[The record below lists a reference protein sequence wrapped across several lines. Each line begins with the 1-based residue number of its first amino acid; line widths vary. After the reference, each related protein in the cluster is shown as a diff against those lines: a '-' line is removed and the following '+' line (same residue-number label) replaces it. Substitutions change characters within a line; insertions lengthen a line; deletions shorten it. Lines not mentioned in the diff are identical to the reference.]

1 MPLVIAIVI
10 GLIVGAWFG
19 GPFDAL
25 IGAVLAWLVMRSVRQ
40 ERSIADLEKALRPQ
54 PQRNVEPIRAA
65 PEPIAET
72 APAAAIEPADFAPTM
87 PPLEDQAPAPPPS
100 PRPPRPNPLDPI
112 KNWFFGGNT
121 IVKAGVGI
129 LFIGLAFLA
138 KFASEHV
145 HLPIELRLAGIGAA
159 AIVLLVVGWRLREK
173 RAGYAQVLQGG
184 AVAVLYLTLFVAFRF
199 YGVLAVTPVFVL
211 MVAVAA
217 LAAALAVLQD
227 ARSLAVI
234 GALGGFAAPL
244 LISTG
249 SGNHVALFAYY
260 LVLDAGIALV
270 AWRRFWPSLNLIGF
284 AGTFIVATAWGVLKY
299 SSANYATS
307 QAFLV
312 AFFLLF
318 VAIMLMPLRAGA
330 ATNEKA
336 LPTDRL
342 LQGALLFG
350 LPTITFVLQH
360 GLVRD
365 TEYGSAV
372 SALVLALFYIALA
385 TGMRSKPRL
394 AAAFE
399 GSLAVG
405 TVFTTLVIPFA
416 LDARSTAG
424 AWALEGAGLVWL
436 GLRQSRPLARAFGY
450 ALLVLSAGAMLYGF
464 DRHGAPTSVFN
475 AYLFNA
481 LMAAAAALAAAHFV
495 ARRRD
500 ALAAW
505 EAPAEL
511 LLIGLATLWLVG
523 ASLFEID
530 RFVPSR
536 LQIAAQVTAVSAIA
550 LLYTLLSQRLAWPRI
565 GWPVMAQ
572 APLLALASLS
582 IAAMLGRPLDDGG
595 WWAWP
600 IAFAVH
606 ALVLARLAPAWP
618 TLARELVH
626 AMGALVLALLGALQG
641 RALTH
646 DWGDAASAWS
656 WLGWLVVPA
665 LLLMLLARA
674 GTARRWPVAAAPA
687 AYQWTAAVFIAAG
700 LLGWTLL
707 ANLGSNGAAQPL
719 PYVPLANPLDLGIAI
734 ALVAVVMW
742 LQSAP
747 VRERWAVQP
756 GAPIAIVGGAAFVWL
771 NAMLVRAFHHFGG
784 VPFRFDAWMRSLPVQ
799 TGLTLLWSTLA
810 LALMWLSAKRAW
822 RWPWMVGAALL
833 GAVVLKL
840 LMIDLSGTGT
850 VTRIVSFIGV
860 GVLMLVIGYVA
871 PLPGKQEQ
879 AHA

>member
-1 MPLVIAIVI
+1 
-10 GLIVGAWFG
+10 
-19 GPFDAL
+19 
-25 IGAVLAWLVMRSVRQ
+25 
-40 ERSIADLEKALRPQ
+40 
-54 PQRNVEPIRAA
+54 
-65 PEPIAET
+65 
-72 APAAAIEPADFAPTM
+72 
-87 PPLEDQAPAPPPS
+87 
-100 PRPPRPNPLDPI
+100 
-112 KNWFFGGNT
+112 
-121 IVKAGVGI
+121 
-129 LFIGLAFLA
+129 
-138 KFASEHV
+138 
-145 HLPIELRLAGIGAA
+145 
-159 AIVLLVVGWRLREK
+159 
-173 RAGYAQVLQGG
+173 
-184 AVAVLYLTLFVAFRF
+184 
-199 YGVLAVTPVFVL
+199 
-211 MVAVAA
+211 
-217 LAAALAVLQD
+217 
-227 ARSLAVI
+227 VI

-260 LVLDAGIALV
+260 LVLDLGIALV
-270 AWRRFWPSLNLIGF
+270 AWRRTWPSLNLIGF

-299 SSANYATS
+299 QPDDYATS

-318 VAIMLMPLRAGA
+318 VAILLMPLRTAA
-330 ATNEKA
+330 ATAEKT

-342 LQGALLFG
+342 VQGALLFG

-365 TEYGSAV
+365 TEYGSAI

-385 TGMRSKPRL
+385 SWMRREPRL

-436 GLRQSRPLARAFGY
+436 GLRQSRWGARAFGY
-450 ALLVLSAGAMLYGF
+450 ALLLLSGGAMWFGF
-464 DRHGAPTSVFN
+464 DRHGAPDSVFN

-481 LMAAAAALAAAHFV
+481 LMAAAAALATALFV
-495 ARRRD
+495 SRRRD

-505 EAPAEL
+505 EAPVEL
-511 LLIGLATLWLVG
+511 VAIGLATLWLLAASALQIDQFVRAPHQLAAWL
-523 ASLFEID
+523 ASL
-530 RFVPSR
+530 
-536 LQIAAQVTAVSAIA
+536 AAIA
-550 LLYTLLSQRLAWPRI
+550 LLYTLLSLRLAWPRI
-565 GWPVMAQ
+565 GLPVIGF
-572 APLLALASLS
+572 APLLTFASLGL
-582 IAAMLGRPLDDGG
+582 AAALGRPIDHGG

-600 IAFAVH
+600 LAFAVH

-618 TLARELVH
+618 ALARDVVH
-626 AMGALVLALLGALQG
+626 TMGMLAFTLLGALQG

-656 WLGWLVVPA
+656 WLGWLAVPA
-665 LLLMLLARA
+665 LLLVWLARPA
-674 GTARRWPVAAAPA
+674 TAARWPVAAAPA
-687 AYQWTAAVFIAAG
+687 AYQWIAGLVIAAG
-700 LLGWTLL
+700 LVGWTLL

-734 ALVAVVMW
+734 ALVAVVAW
-742 LQSAP
+742 LKSEP
-747 VRERWAVQP
+747 VHPRWAAQP
-756 GAPIAIVGGAAFVWL
+756 GVPIALVGGAAFVWL

-784 VPFRFDAWMRSLPVQ
+784 VPFRVDAWMRSLAVQ
-799 TGLTLLWSTLA
+799 TGLTLLWSVLA

-822 RWPWMVGAALL
+822 RLPWMVGAALL

-840 LMIDLSGTGT
+840 LLIDLSGTGT

-871 PLPGKQEQ
+871 PLPGKAAEGKQ
-879 AHA
+879 HA

>member
-1 MPLVIAIVI
+1 MLVAVVVGGMLGASWGRGLFDIVT
-10 GLIVGAWFG
+10 
-19 GPFDAL
+19 
-25 IGAVLAWLVMRSVRQ
+25 GAVLAALAMRSVRQ
-40 ERSIADLEKALRPQ
+40 ARAIKALEARLDVAPKTVVAEVIA
-54 PQRNVEPIRAA
+54 P
-65 PEPIAET
+65 PEP
-72 APAAAIEPADFAPTM
+72 DFAPTL
-87 PPLEDQAPAPPPS
+87 PPQDLAPPPAA
-100 PRPPRPNPLDPI
+100 PVRAPTPPRVSPLAPI
-112 KNWFFGGNT
+112 QRWLFGGNT

-145 HLPIELRLAGIGAA
+145 HLPIELRLAGIGLA
-159 AIVLLVVGWRLREK
+159 AIVLLVVGWRLRDT
-173 RAGYAQVLQGG
+173 RPGYAQVLQGG

-217 LAAALAVLQD
+217 LSAALAVLQD
-227 ARSLAVI
+227 ARALAVI

-249 SGNHVALFAYY
+249 SGNHVALFGYY
-260 LVLDAGIALV
+260 LVLDVGIALV

-299 SSANYATS
+299 QAADYATS

-318 VAIMLMPLRAGA
+318 VAILLMPLRAAAA
-330 ATNEKA
+330 ATHERA

-342 LQGALLFG
+342 VQGALLFG

-365 TEYGSAV
+365 TEYGSAL

-385 TGMRSKPRL
+385 AWMRAKPRL

-436 GLRQSRPLARAFGY
+436 GLRQARWPARAFGY
-450 ALLVLSAGAMLYGF
+450 ALLVLSGGAMLFGF

-481 LMAAAAALAAAHFV
+481 LMAAAAALAAALFAH
-495 ARRRD
+495 RRRE

-505 EAPAEL
+505 EAPVEPA
-511 LLIGLATLWLVG
+511 LIGLATLWLLA
-523 ASLFEID
+523 ASTLQID
-530 RFVPSR
+530 RFVQPPFE
-536 LQIAAQVTAVSAIA
+536 LAAWLVCLSAIA
-550 LLYTLLSQRLAWPRI
+550 LLYALLAQRLAWPRI
-565 GWPVMAQ
+565 GLPVIAH
-572 APLLALASLS
+572 APLLAFASLGL
-582 IAAMLGRPLDDGG
+582 AMALGRPTDGGG

-600 IAFAVH
+600 LAFAVH

-618 TLARELVH
+618 TLAREVVH
-626 AMGALVLALLGALQG
+626 TMGMLALALLGALQG

-665 LLLMLLARA
+665 LLLMGIARP
-674 GTARRWPVAAAPA
+674 GTAQRWPVSAAPA
-687 AYQWTAAVFIAAG
+687 AYQWTAGLFIAAG
-700 LLGWTLL
+700 LVGWTLL
-707 ANLGSNGAAQPL
+707 ANLGSNGTALPL

-734 ALVAVVMW
+734 ALVAVVAW
-742 LQSAP
+742 LKSAP
-747 VRERWAVQP
+747 VHTRWAARP
-756 GAPIAIVGGAAFVWL
+756 GVPIALIGGAAFVWA
-771 NAMLVRAFHHFGG
+771 NAMLVRAFHHYAG
-784 VPFRFDAWMRSLPVQ
+784 VPFRFDAWMRSLAVQ

-810 LALMWLSAKRAW
+810 LALMWLSARRAW

-833 GAVVLKL
+833 AAVVAKL
-840 LMIDLSGTGT
+840 LLIDLSGTGT

-871 PLPGKQEQ
+871 PLPGKAAGEKQ
-879 AHA
+879 HA